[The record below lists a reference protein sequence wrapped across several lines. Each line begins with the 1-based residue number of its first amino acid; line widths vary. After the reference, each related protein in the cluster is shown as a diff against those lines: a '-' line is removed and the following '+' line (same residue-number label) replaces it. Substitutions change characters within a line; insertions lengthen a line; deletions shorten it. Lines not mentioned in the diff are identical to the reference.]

1 MKPRTYIREG
11 QRCTV
16 RLAETNDAKRLEL
29 IRLQIDSETEFLD
42 REPGEGYLDAPA
54 FKRLIQLDRETA
66 NRVFLVAEVD
76 GNLVGFA
83 RCEGSSLK
91 RKVHAVEF
99 GVGVLQAYW
108 GFGLGSALL
117 RASIDWAE
125 TNGIHKINLSVIE
138 ANEKAVAL
146 YERYGFQQEGRLRHD
161 KRLRDG
167 HYYDTILMG
176 RLNGI

>member
-1 MKPRTYIREG
+1 MNPHTYIRNG
-11 QRCTV
+11 RQCTV
-16 RLAETNDAKRLEL
+16 RLAETTDAKRLEL

-42 REPGEGYLDAPA
+42 REPGEAYLDAPA
-54 FKRLIQLDRETA
+54 FTRLIQLDRDTA

-146 YERYGFQQEGRLRHD
+146 YERYGFEQEGRLRHD